1 LPVSAS
7 PTLADFLVA
16 GFFVLIGLTIY
27 GRQLIRIIREG
38 GKVLVDQ
45 FDLPELLMS
54 LVFAGFFG
62 LMALGAVQRHAH
74 EETKVDISAVLPNSL
89 LFIAF
94 VVGIGGFMAFRGIQ
108 LRRAF
113 GLNRV
118 GPPALLGW
126 AIGLLLAAFP
136 LAAVANAITALLSH
150 GALEPQPLVDLFN
163 KMAKDHDYAAMSKI
177 LISAVLI
184 QPACEEFL
192 FRGFFYGVWKRYVG
206 PWGAGFFACLL
217 FAAFHTSLAAFAGL
231 FVLAVCLNIAYERT
245 GSLLV
250 PICMHALFNFTSLL
264 VLYAQV
270 QFAPAP

>member
-1 LPVSAS
+1 MIPAWE
-7 PTLADFLVA
+7 VA
-16 GFFVLIGLTIY
+16 GFGFYLILGVAIY
-27 GRQLIRIIREG
+27 GRLAGRLARDG

-54 LVFAGFFG
+54 LVFAGFFS
-62 LMALGAVQRHAH
+62 LMAVSSVQRHAH
-74 EETKVDISAVLPNSL
+74 EETKVDVSAVLPNSL

-94 VVGIGGFMAFRGIQ
+94 VVGIGGFMRFRGIELQ
-108 LRRAF
+108 RAF

-118 GPPALLGW
+118 GSLGIVGW
-126 AIGLLLAAFP
+126 GFGLLVAAFP
-136 LAAVANAITALLSH
+136 LAFIANAITSVVSH
-150 GALEPQPLVDLFN
+150 GQLEPQPLVDLFN
-163 KMAKDHDYAAMSKI
+163 RMAKDHDYSGMSKI
-177 LISAVLI
+177 LISAVVI

-206 PWGAGFFACLL
+206 PLSAGFFACLL

-250 PICMHALFNFTSLL
+250 PVCMHALFNLTSLL
-264 VLYAQV
+264 MLFWQAQISSGR
-270 QFAPAP
+270 